1 MRAWLPDARG
11 HRRLFSAL
19 AIDALGTGLFLPFSI
34 LYFTATTDLSLGR
47 VGLALSIAA
56 LIRIPAT
63 AGAGM
68 FCDRFGARRTVVV
81 SNLTQ
86 AVGFFNYLL
95 VGSFGHLL
103 IAAVVVQ
110 LGNSAFWVAYPPLVH
125 DVAEGKH
132 QESWFALIT
141 TLRNAGL
148 GVGALGASLAV
159 AIGGTNGYTAI
170 VAVNAVSFAVAAVLT
185 RLGSSGGDHAVS
197 VPEHGNTTQHADV
210 SGWASTLRDRP
221 FLGFVVLNFGLAL
234 LSLAF
239 ALAVPVFLVETVR
252 LPPWIP
258 GTVLA
263 VNAVLGAVGATAV
276 GAAITGRRRA
286 SSLMASQAIVGGA
299 FMAVLCSAYVPSAV
313 GICLALA
320 AVVLVTVGE
329 LIQGL
334 IVAPIVNDRATAAS
348 RGRYNSLFQ
357 MAFSVGDVVTPAL
370 MTMLLAHGP
379 LATWLPMAAL
389 AMVDMLGIALLAN
402 HLPAM
407 RRRVNQPDRTEPDG
421 SRAAPPARAPRP
433 MTRRD

>member
-19 AIDALGTGLFLPFSI
+19 SIDALGTGLFLPFSI
-34 LYFTATTDLSLGR
+34 LYFTATTDLTLGR

-56 LIRIPAT
+56 LVRIPAT

-68 FCDRFGARRTVVV
+68 FCDRFGARSTVIV

-86 AVGFFNYLL
+86 AVGFFNYLF

-110 LGNSAFWVAYPPLVH
+110 LGNSAFWVAYPALVH
-125 DVAEGKH
+125 DVAEGKQ

-141 TLRNAGL
+141 TLRHAGL

-159 AIGGTNGYTAI
+159 AIGGVNGYTTI
-170 VAVNAVSFAVAAVLT
+170 VAVNALSFTVAAILT
-185 RLGSSGGDHAVS
+185 RLDSSSVGAHAISVS
-197 VPEHGNTTQHADV
+197 GTTAKG
-210 SGWASTLRDRP
+210 GWASTLRDRP
-221 FLGFVVLNFGLAL
+221 FLGFVGLNFGLAL

-239 ALAVPVFLVETVR
+239 GLAVPVFLVDTVH

-263 VNAVLGAVGATAV
+263 VNAVLGAVGATPV
-276 GAAITGRRRA
+276 SAALTGHRRW

-299 FMAVLCSAYVPSAV
+299 FIAVLCCAYVPSALS
-313 GICLALA
+313 ICCALA

-329 LIQGL
+329 LIQSL
-334 IVAPIVNDRATAAS
+334 IVSPIVNDCATATS
-348 RGRYNSLFQ
+348 RGRYNSLSQ
-357 MAFSVGDVVTPAL
+357 MAFSIGDVVTPAL
-370 MTMLLAHGP
+370 MTMLLARGP
-379 LATWLPMAAL
+379 AATWIPMAAL
-389 AMVDMLGIALLAN
+389 ALVDMLGIALLAG

-407 RRRVNQPDRTEPDG
+407 RRRINHPSLTEPDG
-421 SRAAPPARAPRP
+421 P
-433 MTRRD
+433 